1 MIQIRIFVK
10 FTQSPCSVILSGKC
24 QCPRQISRQ
33 GDRHSP
39 LHLSTQP
46 PEPKKRSELR
56 PRHIAYPY
64 RVLVLLISTYPRF
77 CAVQTW
83 SKLSAENIGHPTKF
97 QFHMLR
103 PLFSPHV
110 NTYPSDHIYLSA
122 TQRHTISCILSRSQC
137 HPLNFHSHIDSFFN
151 PR

>member
-1 MIQIRIFVK
+1 MPQTK
-10 FTQSPCSVILSGKC
+10 FPDKGTATLHYTYQLNPQS
-24 QCPRQISRQ
+24 QN
-33 GDRHSP
+33 
-39 LHLSTQP
+39 
-46 PEPKKRSELR
+46 KRSELR
-56 PRHIAYPY
+56 PRHIVYPY

-83 SKLSAENIGHPTKF
+83 SKNY
-97 QFHMLR
+97 LR
-103 PLFSPHV
+103 RILVTQQSSSFTCSDLCFSPQV
-110 NTYPSDHIYLSA
+110 NTYPSVHIYLSA